1 MAEIEECREQDAT
14 FVAKDELGE
23 AAADDEDEQA
33 ASEVGEELE
42 EAEVNGGH
50 HCGRRGPRC

>member
-1 MAEIEECREQDAT
+1 M
-14 FVAKDELGE
+14 AKDELGE
-23 AAADDEDEQA
+23 AAADDGDEQA